1 MDGVVA
7 SMREY
12 DEVIQ
17 SFLSVIQ
24 QEDND
29 LIDAT
34 DDVQTNYGL
43 FRTFRRTAEGRARAA
58 KLESDVQN
66 TMNRWRKIEQ
76 ARGRR
81 PRFNMVD
88 HYAQA
93 RDLMHVTWRYSF
105 VQ

>member
-34 DDVQTNYGL
+34 DDVQTSYGL
-43 FRTFRRTAEGRARAA
+43 FCTFR
-58 KLESDVQN
+58 
-66 TMNRWRKIEQ
+66 
-76 ARGRR
+76 
-81 PRFNMVD
+81 
-88 HYAQA
+88 
-93 RDLMHVTWRYSF
+93 
-105 VQ
+105 